1 MGEVRPANMSLEHNI
16 EMAKL
21 AEMADRYEDLVKYVK
36 LVADEDP
43 SVFQGD
49 SMRNLF
55 SVAFKNRI
63 SPLRAS
69 MRILAS
75 TEQSAKDEAAATR
88 SKDYAATVGK
98 EIVAVAQD
106 VIQLVDAKFLSIG
119 DLGTDSKVMWH
130 KMKGDYFRYMAEV
143 DTSDEIKQNASKA
156 YKEAGDAA
164 ETLPSTNPL
173 RLGLALN
180 RSVFHYET
188 LQETEAACEMAK
200 KAFDE
205 AIKELETLSEDEHRD
220 ATTIMSLLRDN
231 LQLWTSDVEEEDLA

>member
-1 MGEVRPANMSLEHNI
+1 
-16 EMAKL
+16 
-21 AEMADRYEDLVKYVK
+21 MADRYEDLVKYVK
-36 LVADEDP
+36 LVAEEDA

-69 MRILAS
+69 MRILVS
-75 TEQSAKDEAAATR
+75 TEQSAKTEEAAQR
-88 SKDYAATVGK
+88 SKDYGKIVAA
-98 EIVAVAQD
+98 EIVDVAKD
-106 VIQLVDAKFLSIG
+106 VIALVDSKFLSI
-119 DLGTDSKVMWH
+119 DLATDSKVMWH

-143 DTSDEIKQNASKA
+143 DTSEEVKTSASTS
-156 YKEAGDAA
+156 YTEAATAA
-164 ETLPSTNPL
+164 ETLPCTNPL

-188 LQETEAACEMAK
+188 LGETEEACSMAK
-200 KAFDE
+200 DAFDQ
-205 AIKELETLSEDEHRD
+205 AIKELDTLDEDQHRD

-231 LQLWTSDVEEEDLA
+231 LQLWTSDDGTVETDLA